1 MACAEAK
8 FLVSM
13 AVFRD
18 RHWCFGVVF
27 CKYLTMQTTL
37 AFGIHT
43 PGVSIRIENTC
54 PEVHG
59 DVERYVLPP
68 FPRNGACPSPQ
79 DVVLKIDRVDGQ
91 YLLTVDDAEAG
102 ATSDRAELLLAIL
115 KAIDDTVIHRLPTLK
130 AVHAGAVVFA
140 SQAILIPG
148 ITHAG
153 KSSMVAELLRRGAKL
168 LSDEYALI
176 DKDGLVHSY
185 PRPLLLRDSRLQQSP
200 VLPQELGSE
209 FAQEP
214 VPIGLILALEY
225 RNSSAWDIREVTQSE
240 ALMILL
246 RNTPHPLAESPE
258 MVNSFVHAVSR
269 ARCFVGSRGD
279 AAQDADQILQLIGA
293 PA

>member
-1 MACAEAK
+1 
-8 FLVSM
+8 
-13 AVFRD
+13 
-18 RHWCFGVVF
+18 
-27 CKYLTMQTTL
+27 MQTTL

-43 PGVSIRIENTC
+43 PGGSIRIENTC

-59 DVERYVLPP
+59 DLERYVLPP
-68 FPRNGACPSPQ
+68 FPRNGARPSPQ
-79 DVVLKIDRVDGQ
+79 DVVLKINRVDGQ
-91 YLLTVDDAEAG
+91 YLLTVDDAEAS
-102 ATSDRAELLLAIL
+102 ATSDSAELLLAVL

-140 SQAILIPG
+140 GQAILIPG

-214 VPIGLILALEY
+214 VPVGLILALEY
-225 RNSSAWDIREVTQSE
+225 TSGSVWDVREVAQSE

-246 RNTPHPLAESPE
+246 RNTPHPMTESPQ
-258 MVNSFVHAVSR
+258 MVDSFVHAVSR
-269 ARCFVGSRGD
+269 AKCFVGSRGD
-279 AAQDADQILQLIGA
+279 AVQDADQILQLIGA